1 MPWYFI
7 LSSATSTVAMYFWNR
22 SKKNA
27 DDICYLSA
35 SIFVVSILISIII
48 APLLLK
54 CLLLGAV
61 LFMNVP
67 LNVPKPSKIVSA
79 PKQTPVVSVPSS
91 ASLLPEPEKKVKLIY
106 RGVTYEKTVS

>member
-35 SIFVVSILISIII
+35 SVFVVSILISIII

-67 LNVPKPSKIVSA
+67 KPSKIVSVE
-79 PKQTPVVSVPSS
+79 KQTPAVGVPSS

-106 RGVTYEKTVS
+106 RGVTYEKTLS